1 MGKKW
6 MCKMVGYQSSY
17 GIANL
22 GKSLKG
28 GMQDWPSTLTL
39 SRHGLEMNVQN
50 GGLPVILL
58 NAKLR

>member
-1 MGKKW
+1 M
-6 MCKMVGYQSSY
+6 MGYQLSY

-28 GMQDWPSTLTL
+28 KMQDWPSTLTL

-50 GGLPVILL
+50 GGFPVILL